1 MKISVEILSV
11 SDPILS
17 DDQSM
22 TTTNATAQFTFGE
35 DVQEPIVIPVV
46 NVQSADD
53 IVGAVANRTIT
64 ELRKY
69 QGGTIQI

>member
-11 SDPILS
+11 SDPVLS
-17 DDQSM
+17 DDGSI

-35 DVQEPIVIPVV
+35 DVQEPILIPIV

-53 IVGAVANRTIT
+53 IVSAVANRTIS

-69 QGGTIQI
+69 QGGTIKI